1 MFSGVPKI
9 FLSTAEGSATSG
21 GGRCSNRKEDPLAA
35 RGGDTREAV
44 EVLVLRS
51 REVDDR
57 VAADTPRPARCGRF
71 RWELL
76 RGEGEYGLEGVSAP
90 LGVVEPVV
98 SRSSH
103 MSIDLVQADSFQG
116 DIVHEKHR

>member
-1 MFSGVPKI
+1 MF
-9 FLSTAEGSATSG
+9 FSTTEGSATSA
-21 GGRCSNRKEDPLAA
+21 GGRCSNRKEDPLLAA
-35 RGGDTREAV
+35 LGGDTRDAV

-57 VAADTPRPARCGRF
+57 VPAADRPRPARCGRF

-76 RGEGEYGLEGVSAP
+76 RGDGEYGLEGVSEP
-90 LGVVEPVV
+90 LGVVEPPVV

-103 MSIDLVQADSFQG
+103 MSIESV
-116 DIVHEKHR
+116 